1 MGHISTLSDQATT
14 VCSKR
19 KRAARKCFKN
29 SPEIS
34 LNHEPKIYLF
44 IQKFAIM
51 KPKHFTLIF
60 IFLFTCIIV
69 HAQTAEK
76 FSPQRDQKIMNGYT
90 IHLTPAFGNTLGFAI
105 MKGNKPVWSQPFNPL
120 SAAPTG
126 FKNKEDAYKVA
137 EWIIT
142 KGIKNGIPQKI
153 SPRDLKQLNLSTQMP
168 DNSSSLPKK

>member
-1 MGHISTLSDQATT
+1 
-14 VCSKR
+14 
-19 KRAARKCFKN
+19 
-29 SPEIS
+29 
-34 LNHEPKIYLF
+34 
-44 IQKFAIM
+44 M

-90 IHLTPAFGNTLGFAI
+90 IHLTPAFGNTFGFAI

-153 SPRDLKQLNLSTQMP
+153 SPSDLKQLNLSTQMP

>member
-44 IQKFAIM
+44 IQKFPIM

-153 SPRDLKQLNLSTQMP
+153 SPSDLKQLNLSTQMP

>member
-51 KPKHFTLIF
+51 KPKHFTLLF

-168 DNSSSLPKK
+168 DNSSSL

>member
-1 MGHISTLSDQATT
+1 
-14 VCSKR
+14 
-19 KRAARKCFKN
+19 
-29 SPEIS
+29 
-34 LNHEPKIYLF
+34 
-44 IQKFAIM
+44 M
-51 KPKHFTLIF
+51 KPKHFTLLF

-90 IHLTPAFGNTLGFAI
+90 IHLTPAFGNTFGFAI

-153 SPRDLKQLNLSTQMP
+153 SQYDLKQLNL
-168 DNSSSLPKK
+168 

>member
-153 SPRDLKQLNLSTQMP
+153 SPSDLKQLNLSTQMP